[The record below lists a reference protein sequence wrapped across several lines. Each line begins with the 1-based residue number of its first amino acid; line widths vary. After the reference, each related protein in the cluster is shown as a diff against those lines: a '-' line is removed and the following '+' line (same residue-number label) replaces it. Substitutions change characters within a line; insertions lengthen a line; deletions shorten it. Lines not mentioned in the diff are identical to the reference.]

1 VSIIDQFSLSQ
12 FTEPNTSVLSKV
24 PNDTQSTGS
33 ETTLSSLESGTGV
46 GAYFADIL
54 ASLQGSASEFMGND
68 TASVITQEAT
78 STAQN
83 SSSGDSALT
92 TGVASGVAA
101 TSLFSSLLS
110 GNEETDGSVT
120 PSNAIDASS
129 SAIASSGSLISA
141 ALSADESIAKIQQ
154 QLMASLNANLFGGM
168 LGDGTSTDG
177 TGDSTSGLLA
187 GIGTSFLDD
196 SLSEESLATMQSN
209 LLTSLHASLFSGLTD
224 LATTTQTTADQSSLL
239 PASKSAVTD
248 AQASYSFLQN
258 MSELSFG
265 EDGFGLNEFFD
276 TVNIAQHVPIVS
288 SLYQDMTGEAMSA
301 AASLAGG
308 FLYGGPTGLA
318 LSAADLMV
326 KGVTGST
333 VSDAIVDF
341 DYAGTFF
348 GDNIEA
354 SAAQEALK
362 TTEEP
367 IEESTN
373 AYQFVSRLF

>member
-1 VSIIDQFSLSQ
+1 MSIIDQFSLSQ

-24 PNDTQSTGS
+24 ENDAQSTGN
-33 ETTLSSLESGTGV
+33 ETTSSSFESGTAV

-54 ASLQGSASEFMGND
+54 ASLQGSASKFMGND
-68 TASVITQEAT
+68 NASVITQIA
-78 STAQN
+78 STTKQD
-83 SSSGDSALT
+83 SSSGESALAT
-92 TGVASGVAA
+92 AVTSGAA
-101 TSLFSSLLS
+101 AANLFSSLLS
-110 GNEETDGSVT
+110 GSEETAGSLV
-120 PSNAIDASS
+120 SSASLDASS
-129 SAIASSGSLISA
+129 TAIASGSSLISA

-154 QLMASLNANLFGGM
+154 QLMASLNANLFGAM
-168 LGDGTSTDG
+168 LGDGTTADG
-177 TGDSTSGLLA
+177 TGASMSGLLA

-196 SLSEESLATMQSN
+196 SLSDESLATMQSN

-224 LATTTQTTADQSSLL
+224 SATTSQTTTDETNLL
-239 PASKSAVTD
+239 TASKSAVSD
-248 AQASYSFLQN
+248 AQANYSFLQN

-318 LSAADLMV
+318 LSAADLVV
-326 KGVTGST
+326 KGVTGTT

-362 TTEEP
+362 TKEEP
-367 IEESTN
+367 IEESAN